1 MSSFVC
7 AYFLSVHD
15 VLSVLEG
22 VGLCPQVGFLY
33 RDRFGRQSLA
43 LDIMEEFRSVVLV
56 FTLINLSQVSSWCR

>member
-1 MSSFVC
+1 
-7 AYFLSVHD
+7 VHD

-56 FTLINLSQVSSWCR
+56 FTLINLSQVSS